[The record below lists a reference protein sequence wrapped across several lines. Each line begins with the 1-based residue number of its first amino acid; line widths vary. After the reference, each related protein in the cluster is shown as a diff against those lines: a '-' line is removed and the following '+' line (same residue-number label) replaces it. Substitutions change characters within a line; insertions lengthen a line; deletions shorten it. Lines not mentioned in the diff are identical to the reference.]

1 MAKAKFE
8 DMSYRQQRNNVQ
20 LPSDIYKKNFDNWDF
35 GILI

>member
-20 LPSDIYKKNFDNWDF
+20 LPSDIKKNFDNRDF